1 MSLNEQSSRTHLCER
16 DSWTNEQLRRRPRRR
31 VGWAELP
38 PETSQ
43 RPWVHPR
50 GLWELDQAPHFPV
63 PWDRPSSP
71 LSRLTGHVRFIDY
84 EYAGYN
90 YQAFDI
96 GNHFNEFAGERALPF
111 RLCPRY
117 FPHDGRPGP
126 GEDESG
132 SVLQNLTT
140 QGGEAQ
146 PALRELQ
153 VRGWRPEPHTERTP
167 ASPSGTLLL
176 IRMCP
181 P

>member
-1 MSLNEQSSRTHLCER
+1 M
-16 DSWTNEQLRRRPRRR
+16 PR
-31 VGWAELP
+31 
-38 PETSQ
+38 
-43 RPWVHPR
+43 
-50 GLWELDQAPHFPV
+50 
-63 PWDRPSSP
+63 DRPSSP
-71 LSRLTGHVRFIDY
+71 LSHLTGHVRFIDY

-111 RLCPRY
+111 RPCPRY
-117 FPHDGRPGP
+117 FPRGGWPRP
-126 GEDESG
+126 GEDESS

-153 VRGWRPEPHTERTP
+153 VRGRRPEPHAEQTP